1 MGQANQSL
9 FQNPTRSK
17 GHLGCLSLPTLK
29 TLGWFLAALIPTLPG
44 VLGFLVSTLGQTE
57 MVPKEPNSSP
67 CWRKGPGQASCL
79 GSQSLCSGL
88 QPNWTAPQ

>member
-1 MGQANQSL
+1 MGQTNQSL

-67 CWRKGPGQASCL
+67 CRRKGPGQASCL

-88 QPNWTAPQ
+88 QPNWAAPQ